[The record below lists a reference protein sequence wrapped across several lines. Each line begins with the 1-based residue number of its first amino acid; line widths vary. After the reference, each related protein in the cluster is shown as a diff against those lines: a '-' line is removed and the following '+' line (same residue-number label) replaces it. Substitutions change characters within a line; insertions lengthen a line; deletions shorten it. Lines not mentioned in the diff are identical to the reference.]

1 MLGQR
6 RARYHNKLLL
16 LIMEIVIIVVSDDT
30 VLFGTN
36 LNSRFLTAKYIII
49 ISMFCFILIK
59 VFLDRIY
66 ISIKS
71 LWIALAMVLLLMM
84 SSVINNDIRFGY
96 IYRCVL
102 IMTALLFTTVINF
115 HDFAYYYD
123 TIMKVLAI
131 ASLVGFALS
140 VSSHILLDLFPMILN
155 SANMEFYNLFITV
168 VPKHTGGFARNFG
181 VFREPGVFQMFLII
195 GLLFQMFV
203 LIKPNI
209 KVQILYIV
217 ALVTTFSTTG
227 YIALIF
233 VSILYLIKKNRSK
246 GEKHSKAIVI
256 ICLSLIFIYLL
267 LFTDF
272 IFKEEYGSVF
282 GKLANTNN
290 STSFV
295 ARLASVVVNLR
306 LFLNSPILGVGVT
319 NVDTQFAPLAQS
331 ILGIYTIH
339 NTNTV
344 LWQLAAYGS
353 IFTSLWIYGIYKLC
367 WVMGGGKIEVLLLF
381 IILNVL
387 LVGENL
393 AYSLITNILVFYG
406 LSAKTPKRFANK

>member
-1 MLGQR
+1 
-6 RARYHNKLLL
+6 
-16 LIMEIVIIVVSDDT
+16 MEIVIIVVSDDT

-49 ISMFCFILIK
+49 MSMFCFILIK
-59 VFLDRIY
+59 VFLDRTY
-66 ISIKS
+66 ISIKV
-71 LWIALAMVLLLMM
+71 LRIALAMMLLVMM
-84 SSVINNDIRFGY
+84 SAAINNDIRFGY

-102 IMTALLFTTVINF
+102 IMTALLFTSVIDF

-123 TIMKVLAI
+123 KIMRVLAI

-155 SANMEFYNLFITV
+155 TANMEFYNLFITV
-168 VPKHTGGFARNFG
+168 VPKHTGGFARNYG
-181 VFREPGVFQMFLII
+181 IFREPGVFQMFLII

-256 ICLSLIFIYLL
+256 ICLSLIFIYLS

-272 IFKEEYGSVF
+272 IFKQEYGSVF
-282 GKLANTNN
+282 GKFANNN
-290 STSFV
+290 STSVV

-306 LFLNSPILGVGVT
+306 LFLNSPIWGVGVT
-319 NVDTQFAPLAQS
+319 NVDTQFALLAQS

-367 WVMGGGKIEVLLLF
+367 WVMGGEKIEVLLLF

-387 LVGENL
+387 LFGENL

>member
-6 RARYHNKLLL
+6 RTRYHNKLLL

-49 ISMFCFILIK
+49 MSMFCFILIK
-59 VFLDRIY
+59 VFLDRTY
-66 ISIKS
+66 ISIKV
-71 LWIALAMVLLLMM
+71 LRIALAMMLLVMM
-84 SSVINNDIRFGY
+84 SAAINNDIRFGY

-102 IMTALLFTTVINF
+102 IMTALLFTSVIDF

-123 TIMKVLAI
+123 KIMRVLAI

-155 SANMEFYNLFITV
+155 TANMEFYNLFITV
-168 VPKHTGGFARNFG
+168 VPKHTGGFARNYG
-181 VFREPGVFQMFLII
+181 IFREPGVFQMFLII

-233 VSILYLIKKNRSK
+233 VSILYLIKKNRFK

-256 ICLSLIFIYLL
+256 ICLSLIFIYLS

-272 IFKEEYGSVF
+272 IFKQEYGSVF
-282 GKLANTNN
+282 GKFANNN
-290 STSFV
+290 STSVV

-306 LFLNSPILGVGVT
+306 LFLNSPIWGVGVT
-319 NVDTQFAPLAQS
+319 NVDIQFAPLVQS

-367 WVMGGGKIEVLLLF
+367 WVMGGEKIEVLLLF

-387 LVGENL
+387 LFGENL